1 MGENVT
7 NIVRNGRRDILKV
20 DYVDELLPTKRV
32 FVRNPIISLQ
42 VGSGKP
48 SCKKTME
55 SEENLI
61 ATGGLFPK

>member
-1 MGENVT
+1 MSENVT
-7 NIVRNGRRDILKV
+7 NIERNGRRDILKV
-20 DYVDELLPTKRV
+20 DYVVELLPTKRV

-55 SEENLI
+55 SKLLKYSQGKI
-61 ATGGLFPK
+61 